1 MEWVA
6 GENPRELL
14 SLAKGI
20 SGNIAELP
28 EKQKLD
34 AKARLLDLVF
44 STSSLFIKKIVVICP
59 I

>member
-20 SGNIAELP
+20 SGSIAQLS

-44 STSSLFIKKIVVICP
+44 STSSSLFRKIP
-59 I
+59 

>member
-20 SGNIAELP
+20 SGSIAEFS

-44 STSSLFIKKIVVICP
+44 STSSSLFIIP
-59 I
+59 